1 MRSKYLEITSS
12 SFGFTKYSGRVQSV
26 KGFATLRNV
35 VNLQF
40 VAEVWAEV
48 VRDVSRSARV
58 V

>member
-1 MRSKYLEITSS
+1 MRSKFLEIAFS

-26 KGFATLRNV
+26 KGFTTLRNV

-40 VAEVWAEV
+40 VAEVRAEV

>member
-26 KGFATLRNV
+26 KGFTTLRNV

-40 VAEVWAEV
+40 VAEVRAEV
-48 VRDVSRSARV
+48 FRDVSRSARV

>member
-40 VAEVWAEV
+40 VAEVRAEAV
-48 VRDVSRSARV
+48 
-58 V
+58 